1 VAELAAFLAVALV
14 VICTP
19 GPDTAVTVR
28 NSLLGSRQAGIFT
41 ALGVSTGQLVWTL
54 AASVGIAA
62 LLVASEPAFQAL
74 KLAGAAY
81 LIWLGVQT
89 LWGVVRRRSREP
101 DSGRRRALSPRQAW
115 RQGVLSNLGNP
126 KSAAFFTSLL
136 PQFGTTD
143 AGPSFWLMLV
153 FGLLFALMTWL
164 WLVLY
169 ATAIQRL
176 GDALR
181 SSRVRRSIEAVT
193 GTVLVGL
200 GLRLATEQHRV

>member
-1 VAELAAFLAVALV
+1 VGELAAFLAVALV

-19 GPDTAVTVR
+19 GPDTALTVR
-28 NSLLGSRQAGIFT
+28 NSLLGSRRAGIFT

-54 AASVGIAA
+54 AASIGIAA

-89 LWGVVRRRSREP
+89 LRGVVRRRSPER
-101 DSGRRRALSPRQAW
+101 DSRLRRALSPRQAW

-136 PQFGTTD
+136 PQFGD
-143 AGPSFWLMLV
+143 SFVVLLAL
-153 FGLLFALMTWL
+153 GLLYSVLTLTWL
-164 WLVLY
+164 TGY
-169 ATAIQRL
+169 AVAVARA
-176 GDALR
+176 GDLLR
-181 SSRVRRSIEAVT
+181 RDKVRRALDVVT
-193 GTVLVGL
+193 GAVLVAFGI
-200 GLRLATEQHRV
+200 RLATERR